1 MSDSETFTRLYYY
14 GTVQMRMSADEFWLM
29 PIGLFLDLWACHK
42 QFTGIEKAHREI
54 SVDDIIPSGI

>member
-42 QFTGIEKAHREI
+42 QFIGIEKAYKEI
-54 SVDDIIPSGI
+54 SIDDVIPI